1 MTPVELSERL
11 VGFQEKEK
19 RECQKLAKLGS
30 IITFGLTGTWIKP
43 SLLWPEVFP
52 EPPVYTKED
61 RQKELDEIKEEVGL
75 N

>member
-52 EPPVYTKED
+52 SRPFIQKKID
-61 RQKELDEIKEEVGL
+61 RRSLMKSKRR
-75 N
+75 